1 MMSEYRP
8 PGRRQALQR
17 AVSWLSE
24 QPRKDRA
31 TLEAACRRFDLS
43 PRDAEY
49 LLSHFREAAGDSA
62 RWPRG

>member
-1 MMSEYRP
+1 MSDYRI
-8 PGRRQALQR
+8 PGRRQALRR

-31 TLEAACRRFDLS
+31 TLEAACQRFDLS

-49 LLSHFREAAGDSA
+49 LLSHFREGAANPA
-62 RWPRG
+62 RWPRR